1 MRIRKAKVIAVLFGL
16 VFGIGLSPLV
26 GQTQFPFQNPDLPF
40 KERVEDLVSRM
51 TLEEKASQMQD
62 WSHAVPRL
70 GIPEYGWWNEC
81 LHGVARAGVATVFP
95 QAIGLAAA
103 FDTEMMLDV
112 ATAISDEA
120 RAKHHEFVRNGKRKR
135 YQGLTYW
142 SPNVNIFRDPRWGR
156 GQETYGEDPY
166 LAARMGVAFVSG
178 LQGDDPKY
186 LKLVA
191 TPKHYAVHSGPEP
204 ERHRFDAT
212 ADRRD
217 LYETYLP
224 AFKAAVIEAGAGSVM
239 GAYNRTN
246 GQACCAHRQLLGEL
260 LRGEWGFKGYVVS
273 DCGAIEDIWRGHRL
287 VQTEAE
293 ASALA
298 VKIGCDL
305 DCGREYQSLTEAVKT
320 GLITEAEIDVAVKRL
335 FEARFKLGMFDPPE
349 RVAFAQIPYAKNDS
363 PEHRALALEAARKS
377 MVLLKNADG
386 LLPLRRDLK
395 TVLVTGPNADQPSVM
410 YGNYNGTPSS
420 AVTPLEG
427 IRGHVSPGTSVRYAP
442 GCDWTREDAAAAAAA
457 VDSAKN
463 ADVVIFVGGISPRLE
478 GEEMR
483 VDAPG
488 FMGGD
493 RTDIRLPEAQTGL
506 IRALHAAGKPV
517 VLVLLTGS
525 ALAIPWEQ
533 DHLQAVLL
541 AWYPGQAGGT
551 AVADVLF
558 GDTNPAGRLP
568 VTFYRS
574 NDQLPAFEDYRMEGR
589 TYRYFTGEPLYPFG
603 FGLSYTTFEYA
614 GLVLPETTVQ
624 AGRNAA
630 ISVSVRNT
638 GKVAGEEVVQLYM
651 KDIEASTA
659 RPIRSL
665 KGFRRVFLKP
675 GESMTVSFTIT
686 PEDLSM
692 IDASGK
698 WTVEPGDFEAAVGP
712 SSADLRLKGVF
723 TVEG

>member
-1 MRIRKAKVIAVLFGL
+1 MCGAPLTRI
-16 VFGIGLSPLV
+16 S
-26 GQTQFPFQNPDLPF
+26 GQPSFPFQNADFPVG
-40 KERVEDLVSRM
+40 ERVEDLVSRM
-51 TLEEKASQMQD
+51 TLEEKVSQMQD

-81 LHGVARAGVATVFP
+81 LHGVARAGIATVFP
-95 QAIGLAAA
+95 QAIGLAAS
-103 FDTEMMLDV
+103 FDTDLMLQV

-120 RAKHHEFVRNGKRKR
+120 RAKHHEFARNGRRKR
-135 YQGLTYW
+135 YQGLTFW

-166 LAARMGVAFVSG
+166 LAARMAVAFVTG

-204 ERHRFDAT
+204 ERHRFDAA

-224 AFKAAVIEAGAGSVM
+224 AFKAAVTEAGAWSVM

-246 GQACCAHRQLLGEL
+246 GEACCAHRQLLGGI

-287 VQTEAE
+287 ARTEAE

-298 VKIGCDL
+298 VKMGCDL
-305 DCGREYQSLTEAVKT
+305 DCGREYRSLKEAVKT
-320 GLITEAEIDVAVKRL
+320 GLITEAEIDVAIKRL
-335 FEARFKLGMFDPPE
+335 FEARFRLGMFDPPE
-349 RVAFAQIPYAKNDS
+349 RVAWARIPFERNDS
-363 PEHRALALEAARKS
+363 PERRVLALEAARRS

-386 LLPLRRDLK
+386 FLPLSRSLK
-395 TVLVTGPNADQPSVM
+395 SLLVTGPNADQASVM
-410 YGNYNGTPSS
+410 YGNYNGTPSA

-427 IRGHVSPGTSVRYAP
+427 IRRSVSTRTTVLYAP
-442 GCDWTREDAAAAAAA
+442 GCDWTRADAAAAAAA
-457 VDSAKN
+457 VDSAKK
-463 ADVVIFVGGISPRLE
+463 ADVVVFVGGISPRLE

-488 FMGGD
+488 FLGGD
-493 RTDIRLPEAQTGL
+493 RTDIRLPAVQTGL
-506 IRALHAAGKPV
+506 LQALHATGKPV
-517 VLVLLTGS
+517 ILVLLTGS
-525 ALAIPWEQ
+525 AIAIPWEH
-533 DHLQAVLL
+533 DHLQAVLA

-551 AVADVLF
+551 ALADVLF

-574 NDQLPAFEDYRMEGR
+574 NEQLPPFEEYRMAGR
-589 TYRYFTGEPLYPFG
+589 TYRYFSGEPLYPFG
-603 FGLSYTTFEYA
+603 FGLSYTTFEYT
-614 GLVLPETTVQ
+614 GLEVPKTTVP
-624 AGRNAA
+624 AGQNAG

-638 GKVAGEEVVQLYM
+638 GKVAGDEVVQLYL
-651 KDIEASTA
+651 KDIEASTP
-659 RPIRSL
+659 RPARSL
-665 KGFRRVFLKP
+665 KGFHRVHLNP
-675 GESMTVSFTIT
+675 GESKTVSFTIT

-692 IDASGK
+692 IDASGA
-698 WTVEPGDFEAAVGP
+698 WTVEPGVFEAAVGP
-712 SSADLRLKGVF
+712 SSADLKLRAAFRAG
-723 TVEG
+723 E

>member
-1 MRIRKAKVIAVLFGL
+1 MRVTAVVVGLIFGAPLSRIA
-16 VFGIGLSPLV
+16 
-26 GQTQFPFQNPDLPF
+26 GQPSFPFQNPDLPVQ
-40 KERVEDLVSRM
+40 ERVEDLVSRM

-81 LHGVARAGVATVFP
+81 LHGVARAGIATVFP
-95 QAIGLAAA
+95 QAIGLAAT
-103 FDTEMMLDV
+103 FDTDLMLQV

-166 LAARMGVAFVSG
+166 LAARMGVAFVAG
-178 LQGDDPKY
+178 LQGDDPEY

-191 TPKHYAVHSGPEP
+191 TPKHFAVHSGPEP
-204 ERHRFDAT
+204 ERHRFDAA

-224 AFKAAVIEAGAGSVM
+224 AFKAAVTEAGAWSIM

-246 GQACCAHRQLLGEL
+246 GEACCAHRQLLGTI
-260 LRGEWGFKGYVVS
+260 LRGEWGFRGYVVS

-287 VQTEAE
+287 ARTEAE

-298 VKIGCDL
+298 VKMGCDL
-305 DCGREYQSLTEAVKT
+305 DCGREYHSLTEAVKT
-320 GLITEAEIDVAVKRL
+320 GLIQEAEIDVAVKRL
-335 FEARFKLGMFDPPE
+335 FEARFRLGLFDPPE
-349 RVAFAQIPYAKNDS
+349 RVAWARIPYEKNDS
-363 PEHRALALEAARKS
+363 PEHRSLALQAGRKS
-377 MVLLKNADG
+377 IVLLKNTDG
-386 LLPLRRDLK
+386 LLPLSRSLK
-395 TVLVTGPNADQPSVM
+395 RVLVTGPNADEASVM

-427 IRGHVSPGTSVRYAP
+427 IRQAASPGTTVMYAP

-457 VDSAKN
+457 VNSAKK
-463 ADVVIFVGGISPRLE
+463 ADVVVFVGGISPRLE

-488 FMGGD
+488 FLGGD
-493 RTDIRLPEAQTGL
+493 RTDIRLPAVQTGL
-506 IRALHAAGKPV
+506 LQAIAATGKPV

-525 ALAIPWEQ
+525 AIAIPWEH
-533 DHLQAVLL
+533 DHLQAVLV

-551 AVADVLF
+551 ALADVLF

-574 NDQLPAFEDYRMEGR
+574 NEQLPPFEDYHMEGR
-589 TYRYFTGEPLYPFG
+589 TYRYFKGEPLYPFG

-614 GLVLPETTVQ
+614 GLAAPKTAVP
-624 AGRNAA
+624 AGQNAEIA
-630 ISVSVRNT
+630 VSVRNT
-638 GKVAGEEVVQLYM
+638 GKVAGEEVVQLYL
-651 KDIEASTA
+651 KDIEASTP

-665 KGFRRVFLKP
+665 KGFRRVHLNP
-675 GESMTVSFTIT
+675 GESKTVSFAIT

-692 IDASGK
+692 IDASGR
-698 WTVEPGDFEAAVGP
+698 WTVEPGVFEAAVGP
-712 SSADLRLKGVF
+712 SSADLRLKAEF
-723 TVEG
+723 TAGE

>member
-1 MRIRKAKVIAVLFGL
+1 MRTRGMKVTAVVLGL
-16 VFGIGLSPLV
+16 AVGAPLTRIS
-26 GQTQFPFQNPDLPF
+26 GQPAFPFQNPDLPLQ
-40 KERVEDLVSRM
+40 ERVEDLVSRM

-62 WSHAVPRL
+62 WAREVPRL

-81 LHGVARAGVATVFP
+81 LHGVARAGTATVFP
-95 QAIGLAAA
+95 QAIGLAAT
-103 FDTEMMLDV
+103 FDTDLMLQV

-120 RAKHHEFVRNGKRKR
+120 RAKHHEFARNGKRKR

-156 GQETYGEDPY
+156 GQETYGEDPF
-166 LAARMGVAFVSG
+166 LAARMGVAFVRG

-204 ERHRFDAT
+204 ERHRFDA
-212 ADRRD
+212 ASDRRD

-224 AFKAAVIEAGAGSVM
+224 AFKAAVTEAGAGSVM

-246 GQACCAHRQLLGEL
+246 GEACCAHRQLLGGI

-287 VQTEAE
+287 ARTEAE

-298 VKIGCDL
+298 VKTGCDL
-305 DCGREYQSLTEAVKT
+305 DCGREYRSLTEAVKT
-320 GLITEAEIDVAVKRL
+320 GLITEAEIDTAVKRL
-335 FEARFKLGMFDPPE
+335 FEARFRLGLFDPPE
-349 RVAFAQIPYAKNDS
+349 RVAWARIPFEKNDC
-363 PEHRALALEAARKS
+363 PEHRALALEAGRKS

-386 LLPLRRDLK
+386 FLPLSRSLK
-395 TVLVTGPNADQPSVM
+395 SVLVTGPNADQASVM

-427 IRGHVSPGTSVRYAP
+427 IRSAASPGTAVMFAP
-442 GCDWTREDAAAAAAA
+442 GCDWTREDPAAAAAA
-457 VDSAKN
+457 VDSAGK
-463 ADVVIFVGGISPRLE
+463 ADAVVFVGGISPRLE

-488 FMGGD
+488 FLGGD
-493 RTDIRLPEAQTGL
+493 RTDIRLPAVQTGL
-506 IRALHAAGKPV
+506 LQALHATGKPV
-517 VLVLLTGS
+517 VLVLLSGS
-525 ALAIPWEQ
+525 AIAIPWEH
-533 DHLQAVLL
+533 DHLRAILA

-551 AVADVLF
+551 ALAEVLF
-558 GDTNPAGRLP
+558 GDFNPAGRLP

-574 NDQLPAFEDYRMEGR
+574 NEQLPPFEDYRMEGR

-614 GLVLPETTVQ
+614 GIEVPKTAVP
-624 AGRNAA
+624 AGRNAV

-638 GKVAGEEVVQLYM
+638 GEGAGDEVVQLYL
-651 KDIEASTA
+651 KDIEASTP

-665 KGFRRVFLKP
+665 KGFRRVHLDP
-675 GESMTVSFTIT
+675 GESRTVSFTIT
-686 PEDLSM
+686 PEDLSL
-692 IDASGK
+692 IDASGA
-698 WTVEPGDFEAAVGP
+698 WTVEPGVFEAAVGP
-712 SSADLRLKGVF
+712 SSADLRLKAAF
-723 TVEG
+723 TAGG

>member
-1 MRIRKAKVIAVLFGL
+1 MRMRGIKVTAVVLGL
-16 VFGIGLSPLV
+16 AAGAPLTRIS
-26 GQTQFPFQNPDLPF
+26 GQPAFPFQNPDLPLQ
-40 KERVEDLVSRM
+40 ERVEDLVSRM

-62 WSHAVPRL
+62 WARAIPRL

-81 LHGVARAGVATVFP
+81 LHGVARAGTATVFP
-95 QAIGLAAA
+95 QAIGLAAT
-103 FDTEMMLDV
+103 FDTDLMLQV
-112 ATAISDEA
+112 AAAISDEA

-166 LAARMGVAFVSG
+166 LAARMGVAFVRG
-178 LQGDDPKY
+178 LQGDDPEY

-204 ERHRFDAT
+204 ERHRFDAA

-224 AFKAAVIEAGAGSVM
+224 AFKAAVTEAGAGSVM

-246 GQACCAHRQLLGEL
+246 GEACCAHRQLLGEI

-287 VQTEAE
+287 ARTEAE

-298 VKIGCDL
+298 VKTGCDL
-305 DCGREYQSLTEAVKT
+305 DCGREYRSLTEAVKT
-320 GLITEAEIDVAVKRL
+320 GLITEAEIDAAVKRL
-335 FEARFKLGMFDPPE
+335 FEARFRLGLFDPPE
-349 RVAFAQIPYAKNDS
+349 RVAWARIPFEKNDC
-363 PEHRALALEAARKS
+363 PEHRALALEAARRS
-377 MVLLKNADG
+377 MVLLKNTDG
-386 LLPLRRDLK
+386 FLPLPRNLK
-395 TVLVTGPNADQPSVM
+395 AILVTGPNADEASVM
-410 YGNYNGTPSS
+410 FGNYNGTPSS
-420 AVTPLEG
+420 SVTPLAG
-427 IRGHVSPGTSVRYAP
+427 IRSAASPGTAVMFAP
-442 GCDWTREDAAAAAAA
+442 GCDWTREDPAAAAAA
-457 VDSAKN
+457 VDSARK
-463 ADVVIFVGGISPRLE
+463 ADAVVFVGGISPRLE

-488 FMGGD
+488 FLGGD
-493 RTDIRLPEAQTGL
+493 RTDIRLPAVQTGL
-506 IRALHAAGKPV
+506 LQALHGTGKPV

-525 ALAIPWEQ
+525 AIAVPWEH
-533 DHLQAVLL
+533 DHLRAILA

-551 AVADVLF
+551 ALADVLF
-558 GDTNPAGRLP
+558 GDFNPAGRLP

-574 NDQLPAFEDYRMEGR
+574 NDQLPPFEDYRMEGR

-614 GLVLPETTVQ
+614 GLEVPKTAVP
-624 AGRNAA
+624 AGRSAV
-630 ISVSVRNT
+630 ITVTVRNT
-638 GKVAGEEVVQLYM
+638 GEIPGDEVVQLYL
-651 KDIEASTA
+651 KDIEASTP

-665 KGFRRVFLKP
+665 KGFRRVHLNP
-675 GESMTVSFTIT
+675 GESKTVSFTIT
-686 PEDLSM
+686 PEDLSL
-692 IDASGK
+692 IDASGA
-698 WTVEPGDFEAAVGP
+698 WTVEPGVFEAAVGP
-712 SSADLRLKGVF
+712 SSADLRLKAAF
-723 TVEG
+723 TIAG

>member
-1 MRIRKAKVIAVLFGL
+1 MRGMKVTAVL
-16 VFGIGLSPLV
+16 IGLAAGAPLTRIS
-26 GQTQFPFQNPDLPF
+26 GQPAFPFQNPDLPLR
-40 KERVEDLVSRM
+40 ERVEDLVSRM

-62 WSHAVPRL
+62 WAQAVPRL

-81 LHGVARAGVATVFP
+81 LHGVARAGTATVFP
-95 QAIGLAAA
+95 QAIGLAAT
-103 FDTEMMLDV
+103 FDTDLMLQV

-120 RAKHHEFVRNGKRKR
+120 RAKHHEFARNGKRKR

-166 LAARMGVAFVSG
+166 LAARMGVAFVRG
-178 LQGDDPKY
+178 LQGDDPEY

-204 ERHRFDAT
+204 ERHRFDAA

-224 AFKAAVIEAGAGSVM
+224 AFKAAVTEAGAWSVM

-246 GQACCAHRQLLGEL
+246 GEACCGHRQLLGGI

-287 VQTEAE
+287 ARTEAE

-298 VKIGCDL
+298 VKMGCDL
-305 DCGREYQSLTEAVKT
+305 DCGREYRSLTEAVKI
-320 GLITEAEIDVAVKRL
+320 GLITEAEIDVSVKRL
-335 FEARFKLGMFDPPE
+335 FEARFRLGMFDPPE
-349 RVAFAQIPYAKNDS
+349 RVAWARIPFEKNDS
-363 PEHRALALEAARKS
+363 PEHRALALEAGRKS

-386 LLPLRRDLK
+386 FLPLSRSLK
-395 TVLVTGPNADQPSVM
+395 SLLVTGPNADQASVM

-427 IRGHVSPGTSVRYAP
+427 IRGAASPGMAVMYAP
-442 GCDWTREDAAAAAAA
+442 GCDWTREDPAAAAAA
-457 VDSAKN
+457 VDLAKKS
-463 ADVVIFVGGISPRLE
+463 DVIVFVGGISPRLE

-493 RTDIRLPEAQTGL
+493 RTDIRLPAVQTRL
-506 IRALHAAGKPV
+506 LQALHATGKPV

-525 ALAIPWEQ
+525 ALAISWER
-533 DHLQAVLL
+533 DNLPAILC

-551 AVADVLF
+551 ALADVLF
-558 GDTNPAGRLP
+558 GDFNPAGRLP

-574 NDQLPAFEDYRMEGR
+574 NEQLPPFEDYRMEGR
-589 TYRYFTGEPLYPFG
+589 TYRYFRGEPLYPFG

-614 GLVLPETTVQ
+614 GLEVPRTPVP
-624 AGRNAA
+624 AGRNAV

-638 GKVAGEEVVQLYM
+638 GEVAGEEVVQLYL
-651 KDIEASTA
+651 KDVEASTP

-665 KGFRRVFLKP
+665 KGFRRVRLNP
-675 GESMTVSFTIT
+675 GESRTVSFTIT
-686 PEDLSM
+686 PEDLSL
-692 IDASGK
+692 IDASGA
-698 WTVEPGDFEAAVGP
+698 WTVEPGVFEAAVGT

-723 TVEG
+723 RAGG